1 MILEKA
7 RELGIALSESDEFIN
22 MTRTREAMEAD
33 TQLMDELNEYNAMQ
47 ESIARLLTMDGDN
60 QTEIQQ
66 MSRDIE
72 RLHDELIANE
82 TFRAMLEAQAEFQQ
96 LMKRVNAIIGMCIGA
111 ESRAEETDGGEDD
124 EGGCGGCSG
133 CCAHCSGCH

>member
-1 MILEKA
+1 
-7 RELGIALSESDEFIN
+7 
-22 MTRTREAMEAD
+22 
-33 TQLMDELNEYNAMQ
+33 
-47 ESIARLLTMDGDN
+47 
-60 QTEIQQ
+60 

-111 ESRAEETDGGEDD
+111 ENRAEETDDGEDD

-133 CCAHCSGCH
+133 CCANCSGCH